1 MSIYIARRKFVA
13 ALSGAVAWPLAARAQ
28 QAGTLPRI
36 GFLGSATAAI
46 WAPWTAAF
54 LQRLTEL
61 GWIDGRTV
69 AIEYAF
75 ADGHVERYPEIAKE
89 FVDRKVD
96 VIVTAGSAVPAVKRA
111 TSTIPIVFA
120 IGRDP
125 LGEGYVASLSRPG
138 GNVTGLSL
146 QLAELAGKRLELLR
160 EVLPDMRTLATLA
173 AAGDS
178 EALRERT
185 ELETAAHEN
194 GLETFPVE
202 VHGPD
207 DIAPVIDG
215 VKNRAEAL
223 YICSGV
229 LANTNR
235 SDIFG
240 AALAARLPTI
250 SGVRVMAEAGCLLSY
265 GTVYADLFRRAGD
278 LVDKI
283 LKGAKPADI
292 PIEQPT
298 KFELIINLK
307 TAKALGLTVPPTMLA
322 LADEVIE

>member
-1 MSIYIARRKFVA
+1 MRRREFIALVGGA
-13 ALSGAVAWPLAARAQ
+13 AAFAPLTARAQ
-28 QAGTLPRI
+28 QAGRPPRI
-36 GFLGSATAAI
+36 GFLCPTTAAI

-54 LQRLTEL
+54 VQRLTEL
-61 GWIDGRTV
+61 GWIDGRTIS
-69 AIEYAF
+69 IEYDF
-75 ADGHVERYPEIAKE
+75 ADGHEERYGEIAAK

-96 VIVTAGSAVPAVKRA
+96 VIVTAGSAVPAVKRT

-125 LGEGYVASLSRPG
+125 LGAGYVASLSRPG

-160 EVLPDMRTLATLA
+160 EVLPNMRTLAALA

-185 ELETAAHEN
+185 ELETAAHQV
-194 GLETFPVE
+194 GLETFPVDIRK
-202 VHGPD
+202 PD
-207 DIAPVIDG
+207 DIAPAIDG
-215 VKNRAEAL
+215 VKERAQAL
-223 YICSGV
+223 YICSGA
-229 LANTNR
+229 LANTSR
-235 SDIFG
+235 SSIYT

-250 SGVRVMAEAGCLLSY
+250 SGVRVMAESGCLLSY
-265 GTVYADLFRRAGD
+265 GTVYTDLFRRAAD

-283 LKGAKPADI
+283 LKGTKPGDI
-292 PIEQPT
+292 PVEQPT
-298 KFELIINLK
+298 KFELVVNLK
-307 TAKALGLTVPPTMLA
+307 TAKALGLTIPPNMLA

>member
-1 MSIYIARRKFVA
+1 MRRRDFIALIGGA
-13 ALSGAVAWPLAARAQ
+13 AAACPPRARAQ
-28 QAGTLPRI
+28 QKKTPLI
-36 GFLGSATAAI
+36 GFLCPTTAAI

-54 LQRLTEL
+54 VQRLTEL
-61 GWIDGRTV
+61 GWIDGRTIS
-69 AIEYAF
+69 IEYSF
-75 ADGHVERYPEIAKE
+75 ADGHEERYGEIAAK
-89 FVDRKVD
+89 FIDRKVD
-96 VIVTAGSAVPAVKRA
+96 VIVTGGSAVPAVKRT

-160 EVLPDMRTLATLA
+160 EVLPNMHTLA
-173 AAGDS
+173 ALADAGDS
-178 EALRERT
+178 EGLRERT
-185 ELETAAHEN
+185 DLETAAHKV
-194 GLETFPVE
+194 GLETFPVDIRKPE
-202 VHGPD
+202 
-207 DIAPVIDG
+207 DIAPAIDG
-215 VKNRAEAL
+215 AKDRAEAL
-223 YICSGV
+223 YICGGV

-235 SDIFG
+235 SNIYA

-250 SGVRVMAEAGCLLSY
+250 SGVRVLAESGCLLSY

-292 PIEQPT
+292 PVEQPT
-298 KFELIINLK
+298 KFELVVNLK
-307 TAKALGLTVPPTMLA
+307 TAKALGLRIPPNLLA

>member
-1 MSIYIARRKFVA
+1 LA
-13 ALSGAVAWPLAARAQ
+13 ALAAELVRLPVAVIAATRSSAPALAAKA
-28 QAGTLPRI
+28 
-36 GFLGSATAAI
+36 
-46 WAPWTAAF
+46 
-54 LQRLTEL
+54 
-61 GWIDGRTV
+61 
-69 AIEYAF
+69 
-75 ADGHVERYPEIAKE
+75 
-89 FVDRKVD
+89 
-96 VIVTAGSAVPAVKRA
+96 A
-111 TSTIPIVFA
+111 TSAIPIVFA

-160 EVLPDMRTLATLA
+160 EVLPNMRMLA
-173 AAGDS
+173 ALADTGDS
-178 EALRERT
+178 EGLRERT
-185 ELETAAHEN
+185 DLETAAHKV
-194 GLETFPVE
+194 GLETFPVDIRK
-202 VHGPD
+202 PD
-207 DIAPVIDG
+207 DIAPAIDG
-215 VKNRAEAL
+215 AKDRAEAL

-235 SDIFG
+235 SNIYA

-250 SGVRVMAEAGCLLSY
+250 SGVRVMAENGCLLSY

-292 PIEQPT
+292 PVEQPT
-298 KFELIINLK
+298 KFELVVNLK
-307 TAKALGLTVPPTMLA
+307 TAKVLGLTIPPTLLA

>member
-1 MSIYIARRKFVA
+1 MRRRELIMLLGGA
-13 ALSGAVAWPLAARAQ
+13 ATTWPLAARAQ
-28 QAGTLPRI
+28 QKKMPLI
-36 GFLGSATAAI
+36 GFLCPTTAAI

-54 LQRLTEL
+54 VQRLTEL
-61 GWIDGRTV
+61 GWIDGRTIS
-69 AIEYAF
+69 IEYGF
-75 ADGHVERYPEIAKE
+75 ADGHEERYGEIAAK

-96 VIVTAGSAVPAVKRA
+96 VIVTGGSAVPAVKRM

-160 EVLPDMRTLATLA
+160 EVLPNMRTLAALA
-173 AAGDS
+173 DAGDS
-178 EALRERT
+178 EGLRERT
-185 ELETAAHEN
+185 DLETAAHKV
-194 GLETFPVE
+194 GLETFPVDIRK
-202 VHGPD
+202 PD
-207 DIAPVIDG
+207 DIAPAIDG
-215 VKNRAEAL
+215 AKDRAEAL

-235 SDIFG
+235 SNIY
-240 AALAARLPTI
+240 ATALAAQLPTI
-250 SGVRVMAEAGCLLSY
+250 SGVRVMAESGCLLSY

-283 LKGAKPADI
+283 LNGVKPADI
-292 PIEQPT
+292 PVEQPT
-298 KFELIINLK
+298 KFELVVNLK
-307 TAKALGLTVPPTMLA
+307 TAKALGLRIPPNLLA